1 MVLVSKK
8 ERYAVYKYLLL
19 EGLIVV
25 KKDNNLSAHTHVNLS
40 EGTSIPNL
48 HVMMLMKSLRSRDY
62 VSEVFSWQWSYFT
75 LTDKGAKY
83 IRDCLHIPSSVVPLT
98 HKKNKKLQGDKPQ
111 KKQHYE
117 KGNNS
122 L

>member
-62 VSEVFSWQWSYFT
+62 VSEVFSW
-75 LTDKGAKY
+75 
-83 IRDCLHIPSSVVPLT
+83 
-98 HKKNKKLQGDKPQ
+98 
-111 KKQHYE
+111 
-117 KGNNS
+117 
-122 L
+122 